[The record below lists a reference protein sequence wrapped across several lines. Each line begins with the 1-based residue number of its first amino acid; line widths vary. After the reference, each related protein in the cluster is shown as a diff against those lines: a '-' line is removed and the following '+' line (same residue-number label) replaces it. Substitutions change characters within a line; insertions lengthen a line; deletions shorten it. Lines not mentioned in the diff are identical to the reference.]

1 MLQRTC
7 QSEARC
13 DAQFRKEKR
22 PAGACPIR
30 RCKSLPRAIDRFRFL
45 HLFLYRLMGLSR
57 RTEAWLAT
65 ARSKWTRAKAGSS
78 AVAQRTSRA
87 EAGRFYTL
95 HTAAPPHGASSQA
108 IEASSTGERL
118 ARAGLAMPART
129 EFEHFPSSPRYGDN
143 FGARMRDER
152 ERRNISI
159 ASIADSTKILGALL
173 EGLERN
179 DLSRWPSGLY
189 RRAFMRAYASAIGLD
204 PDAVVREFV
213 ERFPDPDEHTCAPA
227 LPRAVVGGT
236 MLRLT
241 LADT

>member
-1 MLQRTC
+1 
-7 QSEARC
+7 
-13 DAQFRKEKR
+13 
-22 PAGACPIR
+22 
-30 RCKSLPRAIDRFRFL
+30 
-45 HLFLYRLMGLSR
+45 
-57 RTEAWLAT
+57 
-65 ARSKWTRAKAGSS
+65 
-78 AVAQRTSRA
+78 
-87 EAGRFYTL
+87 
-95 HTAAPPHGASSQA
+95 
-108 IEASSTGERL
+108 
-118 ARAGLAMPART
+118 MPART

-241 LADT
+241 LADTRPWFSRGRVIRRIPRRCAAVAFDATMLGAVNVSLFVAFGALWAPLSVSALSYYFVSILVLGNTPGVCLFASRDGGNSGGKTWSRLRGLLSKLSDYNELKILGVPIED